1 MNLLVV
7 EEHPGLEYR
16 YSYHPDTDL
25 LSAKYTIYDGK
36 IRMREFYG
44 YDDYAAPN
52 LEIVDDGSGIERHD
66 LTDVTERRIKQITN
80 TDYPP
85 KGLPFIIC
93 EKYLDLNTHSEVL
106 TKKIENY
113 YSGQEGWLRVQCHTD
128 CYENL
133 AYKLEWK
140 YDWQGNPIQEMD
152 ALGQTI
158 TRAYDENKNI
168 THETTS
174 GKTKRFTYDFMDRCI
189 REEEQWDDGTVL
201 VQTSRYDA
209 AGQKIA
215 STDAYGQETLYAYDL
230 AGRVSKITAPCHEGT
245 IQPVVLKEYD
255 PFGNVISITNPLGH
269 KTTAAYTTR
278 GKPYLIQY
286 PDGTSEKF
294 RYTLKGE
301 LSYAE
306 HKDKSY
312 TCYAYDPLSR
322 LVRTEDYSSEGT
334 LLKSTSAAY
343 NAFHKLTETDAL
355 GHATHFSYDGAGRLI
370 KREKANRIVTYA
382 YDRLGRVALTKE
394 CDGHDF
400 IAHIQVYDNLDR
412 IIEERK
418 EDATGQTFWKE
429 EYEYDHDGNRCT
441 IKKFTDAGMATTSIR
456 FLPGSKVLDEID
468 PLGNLTHH
476 RHLYNYRNHLGLI
489 VPYEEVADPM
499 GIRTVTIGDA
509 LQRTTSVEVFNPF
522 GTLIQKAH
530 YDYDAASRC
539 VKTVDVSLP
548 EGKEIIT
555 SYQYDRLDR
564 LTAKTEA
571 VGTPEQKHTRFSYN
585 VSGQLE
591 TIVKADGI
599 KIFHTYDALGRLKEY
614 SSSDG
619 SVHYSYHYDLNDN
632 PIRIQDL
639 ITHTATIRQYN
650 PHNEMI
656 EEKLGHGLDMTYRYD
671 NIGRCIEVTYPD
683 QSGVSYS
690 YTGEALV
697 AVKRFQTH
705 GTLSYA
711 HTYDKRDLSGR
722 VLEAT
727 LIDGGKFNGKYD
739 LANRPIVRAFER
751 WKETDIQYNSIGLMT
766 HRSLE
771 DAQGITPCSYIY
783 DDTRQL
789 MHETG
794 FFEHRFVNDSLYN
807 HLSKDGIPSP
817 HNALHHILTD
827 GIYQYSYDILGNRR
841 QRGNSSDK
849 IDYNYDA
856 LDP

>member
-269 KTTAAYTTR
+269 KTTAAYTT
-278 GKPYLIQY
+278 
-286 PDGTSEKF
+286 S
-294 RYTLKGE
+294 
-301 LSYAE
+301 
-306 HKDKSY
+306 
-312 TCYAYDPLSR
+312 
-322 LVRTEDYSSEGT
+322 
-334 LLKSTSAAY
+334 
-343 NAFHKLTETDAL
+343 
-355 GHATHFSYDGAGRLI
+355 
-370 KREKANRIVTYA
+370 
-382 YDRLGRVALTKE
+382 
-394 CDGHDF
+394 
-400 IAHIQVYDNLDR
+400 
-412 IIEERK
+412 
-418 EDATGQTFWKE
+418 
-429 EYEYDHDGNRCT
+429 
-441 IKKFTDAGMATTSIR
+441 
-456 FLPGSKVLDEID
+456 
-468 PLGNLTHH
+468 
-476 RHLYNYRNHLGLI
+476 
-489 VPYEEVADPM
+489 
-499 GIRTVTIGDA
+499 
-509 LQRTTSVEVFNPF
+509 
-522 GTLIQKAH
+522 
-530 YDYDAASRC
+530 
-539 VKTVDVSLP
+539 VSLF
-548 EGKEIIT
+548 
-555 SYQYDRLDR
+555 RF
-564 LTAKTEA
+564 AK
-571 VGTPEQKHTRFSYN
+571 
-585 VSGQLE
+585 
-591 TIVKADGI
+591 
-599 KIFHTYDALGRLKEY
+599 
-614 SSSDG
+614 
-619 SVHYSYHYDLNDN
+619 
-632 PIRIQDL
+632 
-639 ITHTATIRQYN
+639 
-650 PHNEMI
+650 
-656 EEKLGHGLDMTYRYD
+656 
-671 NIGRCIEVTYPD
+671 
-683 QSGVSYS
+683 
-690 YTGEALV
+690 
-697 AVKRFQTH
+697 
-705 GTLSYA
+705 
-711 HTYDKRDLSGR
+711 
-722 VLEAT
+722 
-727 LIDGGKFNGKYD
+727 
-739 LANRPIVRAFER
+739 
-751 WKETDIQYNSIGLMT
+751 
-766 HRSLE
+766 
-771 DAQGITPCSYIY
+771 
-783 DDTRQL
+783 
-789 MHETG
+789 
-794 FFEHRFVNDSLYN
+794 
-807 HLSKDGIPSP
+807 
-817 HNALHHILTD
+817 
-827 GIYQYSYDILGNRR
+827 
-841 QRGNSSDK
+841 
-849 IDYNYDA
+849 
-856 LDP
+856 